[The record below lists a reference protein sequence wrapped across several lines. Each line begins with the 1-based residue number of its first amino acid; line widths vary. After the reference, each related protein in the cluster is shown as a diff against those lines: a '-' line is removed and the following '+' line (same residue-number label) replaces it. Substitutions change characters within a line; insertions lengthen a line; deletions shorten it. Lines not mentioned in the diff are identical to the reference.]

1 MIVSKWLNSL
11 KIYSLSVIGV
21 HFLLFTY
28 FFPTVVFYTAFVT
41 IAFYFF
47 YCWCNLVHEIEES
60 NRNNLLHLIET
71 STNEQTRSILCYEL
85 YLHDQN
91 SIVGDRNLDINEHS
105 IKMQQIV
112 T

>member
-28 FFPTVVFYTAFVT
+28 FFPIIVFYTAFVT
-41 IAFYFF
+41 ITFYFF
-47 YCWCNLVHEIEES
+47 WCWCTLVHEIEET
-60 NRNNLLHLIET
+60 NRNQLLHLIDT
-71 STNEQTRSILCYEL
+71 CTNDHTREILCYEL

-91 SIVGDRNLDINEHS
+91 SIVGDRTFNGHGI
-105 IKMQQIV
+105 
-112 T
+112 